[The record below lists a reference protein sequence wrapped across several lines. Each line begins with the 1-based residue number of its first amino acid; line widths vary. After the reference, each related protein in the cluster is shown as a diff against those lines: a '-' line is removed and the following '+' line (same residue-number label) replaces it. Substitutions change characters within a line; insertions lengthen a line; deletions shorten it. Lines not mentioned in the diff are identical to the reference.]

1 MKEENKRKRRAR
13 VLLLLLPR
21 FAVHPLHGGFV
32 TRTVVRQ
39 MKKKKLS
46 AQENVNGQKQFPG
59 DRVWYIR
66 L

>member
-39 MKKKKLS
+39 MKKKTLGSRKCKWAETIS
-46 AQENVNGQKQFPG
+46 RRQSV
-59 DRVWYIR
+59 VY
-66 L
+66 